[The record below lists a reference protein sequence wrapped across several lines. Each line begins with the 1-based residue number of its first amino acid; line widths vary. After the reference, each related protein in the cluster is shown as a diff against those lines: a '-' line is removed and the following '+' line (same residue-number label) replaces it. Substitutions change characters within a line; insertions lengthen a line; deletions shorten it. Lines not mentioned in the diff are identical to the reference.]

1 MPSPDQTIRSYSPE
15 ELRMLA
21 AEGKLKGPGVERLAR
36 LHPATS
42 QNHTISQ
49 LAFEKR
55 FSHVPCWTDPHN
67 LLNTFL
73 DLVKLH
79 SPSQREQSVAKYLIQ
94 KLKTIGFE
102 DIEQDPYGNIIAQK
116 PARDTQTVNLMFTAH
131 MDCVYPGGNA
141 PVTPCFHASGEIRT
155 NGANSL
161 GADDKAG
168 ITSILAALD
177 YMHKA
182 QLPHGDIR
190 VVFTV
195 QEELGYRGIKQI

>member
-79 SPSQREQSVAKYLIQ
+79 SPSQ
-94 KLKTIGFE
+94 
-102 DIEQDPYGNIIAQK
+102 
-116 PARDTQTVNLMFTAH
+116 
-131 MDCVYPGGNA
+131 
-141 PVTPCFHASGEIRT
+141 
-155 NGANSL
+155 
-161 GADDKAG
+161 
-168 ITSILAALD
+168 
-177 YMHKA
+177 
-182 QLPHGDIR
+182 
-190 VVFTV
+190 
-195 QEELGYRGIKQI
+195 